1 MLAID
6 PKDRSD
12 IQNLIKIIGEEET
25 KIPGDGVIYH
35 DYHSSHPH
43 QFHTIFD
50 NIIEHEGTK
59 QNAQQL
65 NAFDK
70 QS

>member
-12 IQNLIKIIGEEET
+12 IQNLIKTIGEEET
-25 KIPGDGVIYH
+25 KIPADGVLH
-35 DYHSSHPH
+35 QNYHSLHPH
-43 QFHTIFD
+43 EFHTIFD

-70 QS
+70 HS